1 MNDEQKQLVKDAAGC
16 FGDIVGFFAIL
27 WVIVICIKILVWL
40 INF

>member
-1 MNDEQKQLVKDAAGC
+1 MSDDQKQLVKGAAGC
-16 FGDIVGFFAIL
+16 FGGIVGFFAIL